1 MVVPVERLQ
10 IERLGK
16 VRVNEFVGLTRL
28 TRLIVVSRT
37 DVFGPAEELNEA
49 PPGPV
54 RPHSAIAARTSP

>member
-1 MVVPVERLQ
+1 VVVPVERLQ

-37 DVFGPAEELNEA
+37 DVFGPAED
-49 PPGPV
+49 
-54 RPHSAIAARTSP
+54 